1 MGLVIGMKHTQMIPS
16 WLKSSSALGL
26 CSGLA
31 ITALLPAPPAQA
43 GQFSVSPVRIQMA
56 ARDRATA
63 ITLTNEGDTELVMQ
77 ADVYLWKQKPD
88 GQDDLQLTED
98 LILSPPILKLKPKSR
113 QVVRL
118 ARLRPAPGGEQL
130 TYRLIV
136 REIPEAQVT
145 EGTVKLQI
153 AMAFSLPIF
162 ISPPGTKRDLICT
175 AERGAAQ
182 SIRAWCEN
190 QGNAYAQPIE
200 FVLKATDGS
209 KLAAKDAGGY
219 VLPGIRRAF
228 DLSSASAGPIPA
240 GEAQLQ
246 VRQDT
251 GTVQVFDVKIA
262 E

>member
-1 MGLVIGMKHTQMIPS
+1 MSILLTTQ
-16 WLKSSSALGL
+16 A
-26 CSGLA
+26 
-31 ITALLPAPPAQA
+31 TA
-43 GQFSVSPVRIQMA
+43 GQFSVSPLRIQMT

-77 ADVYLWKQKPD
+77 ADIYHWKQKPD
-88 GQDDLQLTED
+88 GQDDLELSED
-98 LILSPPILKLKPKSR
+98 MILSPPILKLPPRSR

-118 ARLRPAPGGEQL
+118 ARLRPVLSGQQQ

-162 ISPPGTKRDLICT
+162 ISPPGTKRELLCT
-175 AERGAAQ
+175 TERGATDG
-182 SIRAWCEN
+182 IRALCEN
-190 QGNAYAQPIE
+190 QGNAYAQPVH
-200 FVLKATDGS
+200 FVLKGKNGIQLAT
-209 KLAAKDAGGY
+209 KEAGGY
-219 VLPGIRRAF
+219 VLPGIRRGF
-228 DLSSASAGPIPA
+228 DLSAPSSDRIPA
-240 GEAQLQ
+240 GVAQLV

-251 GTVQVFDVKIA
+251 GAIQTFDVTIP